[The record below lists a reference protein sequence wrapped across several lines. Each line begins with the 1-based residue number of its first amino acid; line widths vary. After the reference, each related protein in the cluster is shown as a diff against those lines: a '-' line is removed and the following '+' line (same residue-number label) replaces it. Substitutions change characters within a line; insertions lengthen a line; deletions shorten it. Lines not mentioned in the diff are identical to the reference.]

1 MNTLAR
7 QSCCLALSSA
17 LLICCGLVQAQTYQ
31 WKDASG
37 KTIISDTPPPSN
49 VQKKRSVGVQQPKL
63 TTGSPASETDENNT
77 EKEVSPAAQPST
89 PATMAEK
96 DLEFRK
102 RQQEAKEKADKQAKE
117 QAAEAE
123 KRDNCERAK
132 RNLAAL
138 ENNQPMVTLDENGQ
152 RKVMDTTQRE
162 QEMERARRFMAESCK

>member
-1 MNTLAR
+1 MNTFAR

-63 TTGSPASETDENNT
+63 TTGTPASETDENNT
-77 EKEVSPAAQPST
+77 KKEVSPAAQPST

-102 RQQEAKEKADKQAKE
+102 RQQEAKEKADKEAKE
-117 QAAEAE
+117 AAATRAR
-123 KRDNCERAK
+123 RDNCDRARANYRMLQSDIPVIVGDK
-132 RNLAAL
+132 DMS
-138 ENNQPMVTLDENGQ
+138 QKQ
-152 RKVMDTTQRE
+152 RQ
-162 QEMERARRFMAESCK
+162 QEMERTRRIMQESCK

>member
-1 MNTLAR
+1 MNTFAR

-17 LLICCGLVQAQTYQ
+17 LLICCGSAQAQTYQ

-102 RQQEAKEKADKQAKE
+102 RQQEAKEKADKEAKE
-117 QAAEAE
+117 AAAARDR
-123 KRDNCERAK
+123 RDNCDRARANYRMLQSDIPVIVGDK
-132 RNLAAL
+132 DMS
-138 ENNQPMVTLDENGQ
+138 QKQ
-152 RKVMDTTQRE
+152 RQ
-162 QEMERARRFMAESCK
+162 QEMERTRRIMQESCK

>member
-1 MNTLAR
+1 MNTFAR

-102 RQQEAKEKADKQAKE
+102 RQQEAKEKADIEAKE
-117 QAAEAE
+117 AAAARDR
-123 KRDNCERAK
+123 RDNCDRARAK
-132 RNLAAL
+132 YRML
-138 ENNQPMVTLDENGQ
+138 QSDIPVIVGDKDMSQKQ
-152 RKVMDTTQRE
+152 RQ
-162 QEMERARRFMAESCK
+162 QEMERTRRIMQESCK

>member
-17 LLICCGLVQAQTYQ
+17 LLICCGSVQAQTYQ

-102 RQQEAKEKADKQAKE
+102 RQQEAKEKADKEAKE
-117 QAAEAE
+117 AAAARDR
-123 KRDNCERAK
+123 RDNCDRARANYRMLQSDIPVIVGDK
-132 RNLAAL
+132 DMS
-138 ENNQPMVTLDENGQ
+138 QKQ
-152 RKVMDTTQRE
+152 RQ
-162 QEMERARRFMAESCK
+162 QEMDRTRRIMQESCK

>member
-1 MNTLAR
+1 MNTFAR

-17 LLICCGLVQAQTYQ
+17 LLLCCGLVQAQTYQ

-63 TTGSPASETDENNT
+63 TTGTPASETDESST
-77 EKEVSPAAQPST
+77 EQDVSPAVQPST

-102 RQQEAKEKADKQAKE
+102 RQQEAKEKADKEAKE
-117 QAAEAE
+117 AAATRAR
-123 KRDNCERAK
+123 RDNCDRARANYRMLQSDIPVIVGDK
-132 RNLAAL
+132 DMS
-138 ENNQPMVTLDENGQ
+138 QKQ
-152 RKVMDTTQRE
+152 RQ
-162 QEMERARRFMAESCK
+162 QEMERTRRIMQESCK

>member
-1 MNTLAR
+1 MNTFAR

-63 TTGSPASETDENNT
+63 TTGSPASETDENST
-77 EKEVSPAAQPST
+77 EQDVNPAVQPST

-102 RQQEAKEKADKQAKE
+102 RQQEAKEKADKEAKE
-117 QAAEAE
+117 AAAARDR
-123 KRDNCERAK
+123 RDNCDRARANYRMLQSDIPVVVGDK
-132 RNLAAL
+132 DMS
-138 ENNQPMVTLDENGQ
+138 QKQ
-152 RKVMDTTQRE
+152 RQ
-162 QEMERARRFMAESCK
+162 QEMERTRRIMQESCK

>member
-17 LLICCGLVQAQTYQ
+17 LLICCGSVQAQTYQ

-63 TTGSPASETDENNT
+63 TTGTPASEMDESST
-77 EKEVSPAAQPST
+77 EKEGSPAAQPST
-89 PATMAEK
+89 PANMAEK

-102 RQQEAKEKADKQAKE
+102 RQQEAKEKADKEAKE
-117 QAAEAE
+117 AAATRAR
-123 KRDNCERAK
+123 RDNCDRARANYRMLQSDIPVIVGDK
-132 RNLAAL
+132 DMS
-138 ENNQPMVTLDENGQ
+138 QKQ
-152 RKVMDTTQRE
+152 RQ
-162 QEMERARRFMAESCK
+162 QEMERTRRIMQESCK

>member
-1 MNTLAR
+1 MNTFAR

-17 LLICCGLVQAQTYQ
+17 LLICCGSAQAQTYQ

-63 TTGSPASETDENNT
+63 TTGTPASETDENNT
-77 EKEVSPAAQPST
+77 EKEGSSAAQPST

-102 RQQEAKEKADKQAKE
+102 RQQEAKEKADKEAKE
-117 QAAEAE
+117 AAAARDR
-123 KRDNCERAK
+123 RDNCDRARANYRMLQSDIPVVVGDK
-132 RNLAAL
+132 DMS
-138 ENNQPMVTLDENGQ
+138 QKQ
-152 RKVMDTTQRE
+152 RQ
-162 QEMERARRFMAESCK
+162 QEMERTRRIMQESCK

>member
-102 RQQEAKEKADKQAKE
+102 RQQEAKEKADKEAKE
-117 QAAEAE
+117 AAATRAR
-123 KRDNCERAK
+123 RDNCDRARANYRMLQSDIPVVVGDK
-132 RNLAAL
+132 DMS
-138 ENNQPMVTLDENGQ
+138 QKQ
-152 RKVMDTTQRE
+152 RQ
-162 QEMERARRFMAESCK
+162 QEMERTRRIMQESCK

>member
-17 LLICCGLVQAQTYQ
+17 LLICCGSVQAQTYQ

-77 EKEVSPAAQPST
+77 EQDVSPAVQPST

-96 DLEFRK
+96 DLEYRK
-102 RQQEAKEKADKQAKE
+102 RQQEAKEKADKEAKE
-117 QAAEAE
+117 AAATRDR
-123 KRDNCERAK
+123 RDNCDRARANYRMLQSDIPVIVGDK
-132 RNLAAL
+132 DMS
-138 ENNQPMVTLDENGQ
+138 QKQ
-152 RKVMDTTQRE
+152 RQ
-162 QEMERARRFMAESCK
+162 QEMERTRRIMQESCT

>member
-17 LLICCGLVQAQTYQ
+17 LLICCGSVQAQTYQ

-77 EKEVSPAAQPST
+77 EQDVSPAVQPST

-102 RQQEAKEKADKQAKE
+102 RQQEAKEKADKEAKE
-117 QAAEAE
+117 AAAA
-123 KRDNCERAK
+123 RDRHDNCDRARANYRMLQSDIPVIVGDK
-132 RNLAAL
+132 DMS
-138 ENNQPMVTLDENGQ
+138 QKQ
-152 RKVMDTTQRE
+152 RQ
-162 QEMERARRFMAESCK
+162 QEMERTRRIMQESCT

>member
-1 MNTLAR
+1 MNTFAR

-17 LLICCGLVQAQTYQ
+17 FLICCGLVQAQTYQ

-63 TTGSPASETDENNT
+63 TTGTPASETDENNT

-102 RQQEAKEKADKQAKE
+102 RQQEAKEKADKEAKE
-117 QAAEAE
+117 AAATRAR
-123 KRDNCERAK
+123 RDNCDRARANYRMLQSDIPVIVGDK
-132 RNLAAL
+132 DMS
-138 ENNQPMVTLDENGQ
+138 QKQ
-152 RKVMDTTQRE
+152 RQ
-162 QEMERARRFMAESCK
+162 QEMERTRRIMQESCK

>member
-7 QSCCLALSSA
+7 QSCYLALSSA
-17 LLICCGLVQAQTYQ
+17 LLICCSLVQAQTYQ

-102 RQQEAKEKADKQAKE
+102 RQQEAKEKADKEAKE
-117 QAAEAE
+117 AAAARDR
-123 KRDNCERAK
+123 RDNCDRARANYRMLQSDIPVIVGDK
-132 RNLAAL
+132 DMS
-138 ENNQPMVTLDENGQ
+138 QKQ
-152 RKVMDTTQRE
+152 RQ
-162 QEMERARRFMAESCK
+162 QEMERTRRIMQESCK

>member
-1 MNTLAR
+1 MNTFAR

-17 LLICCGLVQAQTYQ
+17 LLICCGSAQAQTYR
-31 WKDASG
+31 WKEASG

-63 TTGSPASETDENNT
+63 TTGTPASETDENNT

-102 RQQEAKEKADKQAKE
+102 RQQEAKEKADKEAKE
-117 QAAEAE
+117 AAATRAR
-123 KRDNCERAK
+123 RDNCDRARANYRMLQSDIPVVVGDK
-132 RNLAAL
+132 DMS
-138 ENNQPMVTLDENGQ
+138 QKQ
-152 RKVMDTTQRE
+152 RQ
-162 QEMERARRFMAESCK
+162 QEMERTRRIMQESCK

>member
-17 LLICCGLVQAQTYQ
+17 LLICCGSAQAQTYQ

-102 RQQEAKEKADKQAKE
+102 RQQEAKEKADKEAKE
-117 QAAEAE
+117 AAATRAR
-123 KRDNCERAK
+123 RDNCDRARANYRMLQSDIPVSVGDK
-132 RNLAAL
+132 DMS
-138 ENNQPMVTLDENGQ
+138 QKQ
-152 RKVMDTTQRE
+152 RQ
-162 QEMERARRFMAESCK
+162 QEMERTRRIMQESCK

>member
-1 MNTLAR
+1 MNTFAR

-17 LLICCGLVQAQTYQ
+17 LLICCGSAQAQTYQ

-63 TTGSPASETDENNT
+63 TTGAPASKTDESST
-77 EKEVSPAAQPST
+77 EQDVSPAVQPST

-102 RQQEAKEKADKQAKE
+102 RQQEAKEKADKEAKE
-117 QAAEAE
+117 AAAARDR
-123 KRDNCERAK
+123 RDNCDRARANYRMLQSDIPVIVGDK
-132 RNLAAL
+132 DMS
-138 ENNQPMVTLDENGQ
+138 QKQ
-152 RKVMDTTQRE
+152 RQ
-162 QEMERARRFMAESCK
+162 QEMERTRRIMQESCK